1 MAAFVIDASTALIA
15 VLVFLVILYFF
26 RKPTNLPP
34 GPWGLPILGCLPSLA
49 YYVYRT
55 GCNAKEP
62 FRLFD
67 YIAKDY
73 GNVFSMHLA
82 TKLVVVVNDYES
94 VREAFRNPHL
104 NDRPMMALIP
114 ASETGVLLAC
124 GHTWNRQRRFT
135 LSTFRDFGIGKSR
148 FQDQISTETEYVIK
162 EFAKYQSNPIDPRRI
177 LTIAISNV
185 ICAVV
190 FGKRFEYTDIKF
202 QELLHLLEAQFEA
215 SASGGILFFVPFVA
229 HFFPAFKRITKETNE
244 HLVRFVNEI
253 VKEHRNNFD
262 SDNLKDYMDVF
273 LNEINAS
280 STKENER
287 SIVSLSDDNLIHSVL
302 QLFVAGSE
310 TTVST
315 LRWCF
320 LYMIAYPDIQRRVQ
334 DEIDSVVGRNSL
346 PRVGDKLPFT
356 QATIMEVQRIADI
369 VPLGVPHAAAAD
381 TTLRGYFIP
390 KGTMIMSNLWAIHH
404 NQDTWDEP
412 ENFKPE
418 RFLDSNGDLCHKN
431 EYAPFSIGRRAC
443 LGENLAKMEL
453 FVYFTHLLHQFS
465 FKKPEESPPITFEST
480 LGATNAPLPFKL
492 IVTKR

>member
-34 GPWGLPILGCLPSLA
+34 GPWSLPILGCLPSLA

-94 VREAFRNPHL
+94 VREAFRNPLL
-104 NDRPMMALIP
+104 NDRPKMAIIP

-124 GHTWNRQRRFT
+124 GQTWNRQRRFT

-148 FQDQISTETEYVIK
+148 FQDQISTETDHVIK
-162 EFAKYQSNPIDPRRI
+162 ELAKYQSNPIDPHRI

-185 ICAVV
+185 ICAVM
-190 FGKRFEYTDIKF
+190 FGKRFEYTDSKF
-202 QELLHLLEAQFEA
+202 QELLHHLEAQFES
-215 SASGGILFFVPFVA
+215 SASSGILLFVPFFA
-229 HFFPAFKRITKETNE
+229 HFFPAFKRITKQTTE
-244 HLVRFVNEI
+244 HMVRFVNEI
-253 VKEHRNNFD
+253 VKEHRKNLD
-262 SDNLKDYMDVF
+262 SDNCKDYIDVF
-273 LNEINAS
+273 LNEMNAS
-280 STKENER
+280 STKENE
-287 SIVSLSDDNLIHSVL
+287 SGIVSLSDDNLIHSVL

-310 TTVST
+310 TTVTT

-320 LYMIAYPDIQRRVQ
+320 LYMIAYPDIQSRVQ
-334 DEIDSVVGRNSL
+334 DEIDAVVGRNSL

-356 QATIMEVQRIADI
+356 EATIMEVQRIASI
-369 VPLGVPHAAAAD
+369 IPLGVPHAAAAD
-381 TTLRGYFIP
+381 TTLRGHFIP

-412 ENFKPE
+412 EKFKPE

-465 FKKPEESPPITFEST
+465 FKKPDESPPITFEST
-480 LGATNAPLPFKL
+480 LGATNAPLPFEL